1 MKQQGFTITGMS
13 CAACAARI
21 EKVTAE
27 LPGVKQV
34 QVNLLTHSMK
44 VVYDDS
50 VLSEQT
56 IINAVERAGYGAYSS
71 SSTPSGTNNKEG
83 YKNRFF
89 FSLAFLIPMML
100 LHHFEPG
107 SATLQLLLLLPIL
120 WLNRK
125 FFISGI
131 RSAANF
137 APNMDTLIALGA
149 SAGILYSILDII
161 LFHSGHTYID
171 AAGMILTLITLGKWI
186 ESRATSQAGN
196 AINKLKEL
204 LPQTATVI
212 RSGERI
218 IIPAEDVLVGDILI
232 IPAGSRIPIDAIVTE
247 GVSSIDESALTGES
261 IPVLQ
266 EKGSRIFAG
275 TINGNAELRAEAC
288 QLRENAVL
296 IGIIH
301 QVSEATASKAPIS
314 RVADR
319 ISAFFVPAVVIISLS
334 TAAIWLI
341 CGASLSFA
349 LGCAI
354 AVLVVSCPCAL
365 GLATPVAIAA
375 GAGIGAEHGI
385 LFRDGA
391 TMENARRT
399 SAVVLDKTG
408 TLTTGQPVVL
418 GVYPAQKVSKSAL
431 LQLACDI
438 ENNNSHP
445 LAKAIREFTKF
456 YTPQPITD
464 LAYHAARG
472 VTAMSGG
479 QSCAAG
485 NAELMHELGIQ
496 IPETTRSAPSGIT
509 PIYFAQGDSYIGCI
523 HVADPIKAESIAAV
537 SAMQAR
543 GLKVLVMSGDTPE
556 TVAAIAQQAGVTEF
570 YAGVTPADKAAKV
583 TELQSKGHIVAM
595 VGDGINDAPALT
607 VADVGI
613 AIGAGTDVAIESAG
627 IVLVRSELSDAVSA
641 LKLSRAVIR
650 TIRQNLFWAFFY
662 NILMIPLAAGLY
674 YPLLGW
680 QLSPAV
686 AAAAMSL
693 SSLFVVGNALRLR
706 RKQFIISVVPSMNT
720 ITISVL
726 GMMCPHCERHVSQ
739 ALSAIPG
746 VEEVKADHKSNT
758 VTLTCSAPVN
768 EALIAAAVQQAGY
781 DFKGIV

>member
-21 EKVTAE
+21 EKVTTKLE
-27 LPGVKQV
+27 GVKQV

-44 VVYDDS
+44 VVYDES
-50 VLSEQT
+50 ILNESI
-56 IINAVERAGYGAYSS
+56 IINAVERAGYGAYTS
-71 SSTPSGTNNKEG
+71 SSTPFSTSTKENF
-83 YKNRFF
+83 KTRFF
-89 FSLAFLIPMML
+89 FSLAFLLPMML
-100 LHHFEPG
+100 LHHFVPG

-125 FFISGI
+125 FFISGT

-137 APNMDTLIALGA
+137 APNMDSLIALGA

-161 LFHSGHTYID
+161 LFHSGHAYID

-204 LPQTATVI
+204 LPQTATVV
-212 RSGERI
+212 RRGESI
-218 IIPAEDVLVGDILI
+218 IIPSEDVLVGDILI
-232 IPAGSRIPIDAIVTE
+232 IPTGSRIPVDAIVTD

-261 IPVLQ
+261 IPVLT

-275 TINGNAELRAEAC
+275 TINGNAELRAVAC
-288 QLRENAVL
+288 QIRENAVL
-296 IGIIH
+296 NGIIH
-301 QVSEATASKAPIS
+301 LVSEATASKAPIS
-314 RVADR
+314 RIADR
-319 ISAFFVPAVVIISLS
+319 ISAYFVPVVVLLALS
-334 TAAIWLI
+334 TAVIWLI

-349 LGCAI
+349 LGCSI

-375 GAGIGAEHGI
+375 GAGVGAEHGI

-391 TMENARRT
+391 TMENARRIT
-399 SAVVLDKTG
+399 AVVLDKTG
-408 TLTTGQPVVL
+408 TLTKGQPVAL
-418 GVYPAQKVSKSAL
+418 GVYPAEVVSKSSL
-431 LQLACDI
+431 LQLACNI
-438 ENNNSHP
+438 EHNSSHP
-445 LAKAIREFTKF
+445 LAKAIRELTKF
-456 YTPQPITD
+456 YTPQPATH
-464 LAYHAARG
+464 LEYHAARG
-472 VTAMSGG
+472 VTATSEG
-479 QSCAAG
+479 QFCAAG
-485 NAELMHELGIQ
+485 NAELMHELGIK
-496 IPETTRSAPSGIT
+496 IPDSARSTPSGIT
-509 PIYFAQGDSYIGCI
+509 PIYFAQGKSYIGCI
-523 HVADPIKAESIAAV
+523 HVADPIKSESIAAV
-537 SAMQAR
+537 SAMRAA
-543 GLKVLVMSGDTPE
+543 GLRVLVMSGDTPD

-570 YAGVTPADKAAKV
+570 YAGVTPADKASKV
-583 TELQSKGHIVAM
+583 KELQHEGHIVAM

-607 VADVGI
+607 AADIGI

-641 LKLSRAVIR
+641 LQLSRAVIR
-650 TIRQNLFWAFFY
+650 TIRQNLFWAFLY

-706 RKQFIISVVPSMNT
+706 RKQFIIPVVPSMNT

-768 EALIAAAVQQAGY
+768 EGVIAAAVQQAGY